1 MRPTRLTV
9 MLATLLIPAL
19 VGATEVAGVQVPE
32 RVQIDGIA
40 APLVLNGAGV
50 RKKFFISVY
59 VGALYLPQRQRD
71 AAPLLA
77 SPPANR
83 VSMHFVYSRV
93 AKHKIDE
100 GWREGFEANLDA
112 ASRGAVAA
120 RLERFVDLFPDLVE
134 GDRVWI
140 DFVPGLGTRVS
151 INGESRGVI
160 EGDDFNAALLTI
172 WLGREPVSEA
182 LKNAMLG
189 VDTP

>member
-1 MRPTRLTV
+1 MRSGLFALALVIALVNPVAALEVRGVRLEDS
-9 MLATLLIPAL
+9 ATL
-19 VGATEVAGVQVPE
+19 V
-32 RVQIDGIA
+32 DGTR
-40 APLVLNGAGV
+40 LVLNGAGV
-50 RKKFFISVY
+50 RVKFIFDVY
-59 VGALYLPQRQRD
+59 VGALYLPAPSRQ
-71 AAPLLA
+71 AETLLA
-77 SPPANR
+77 TPTANR